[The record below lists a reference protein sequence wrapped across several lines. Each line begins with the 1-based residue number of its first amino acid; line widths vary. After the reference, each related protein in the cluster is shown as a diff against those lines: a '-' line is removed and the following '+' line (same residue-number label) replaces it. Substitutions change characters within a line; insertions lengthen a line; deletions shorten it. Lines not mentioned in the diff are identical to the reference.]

1 MTVGVDDDGHREPAR
16 SGVSGTVVHALLAR
30 VRHEAGDPGVAQA
43 LALAADERSFPT
55 LGATTTWTPLA
66 DAAALF
72 AAGALVTGDGAIGL
86 HVGEELLWAGD
97 DPAAARLATLGS
109 PEVAVRH
116 IGALIEQF
124 EGSTEA
130 LALEVGPGHALVQ
143 VAASGGERQAHL
155 CDLTRGLLTRL
166 PVLFGR
172 RPARVVEHEC
182 AARGGRFCRYVVAW
196 EPVGH
201 LGAPTGTSTGAEH
214 GASGLGSASTGATGS
229 TSTRTGEDTAWSRVD
244 PADDDRYTGGRTTR
258 RDSDGRPV
266 GTDPVTHPGAMP
278 PSSPTPADRSA
289 PGPTVVTFDETYDES
304 SDDSRDES
312 YDESYDET
320 YDESYDENYES
331 NDETLYD
338 TYDEDAP
345 FGRDGHSEFAPGPER
360 SDVRPLRTKGH
371 LGGPEW
377 QPATSAAPGATA
389 NGRAETEVLAE
400 QLRATRA
407 DLVEALASAAHWEA
421 AATATTGGSGA
432 EDERLR
438 RRAEA
443 EAARSRAEVGRL
455 ELLLEDT
462 ASSTLEV
469 LDHDVEHVVSHLAGR
484 ADQVLGAER
493 YLLTVRPGAGLPL
506 ELHYRGLSPEEARGL
521 AAELWSGTSDEADEA
536 GDDRRVVDIATPLRR
551 YGRIAEFF
559 GPDDTD
565 ADTEERILRLFAR
578 YAGNVLDVCAVLSDA
593 RRSNSTA
600 RTLLSFSEKL
610 SGLTNLAQA
619 LQILADTVPVVTGCD
634 QSTVYLWDRDR
645 SRLVLGAYTAGLT
658 PPDADLGPI
667 VPHWS
672 TSSSATQVH
681 VGSPRAGA
689 DGDALSVQADNPLI
703 QRMISGHEVMILDA
717 SVVEDPQLRALME
730 ASEVPASVVA
740 PLFAAGEFL
749 GVIAANFSSDTPRAA
764 IHDPDLHERLCGLS
778 DQAATAIQN
787 LELLEKVSHMA
798 WHDSL
803 TGLPNRRLFEDR
815 VEQELVRSR
824 RVGEPVCMF
833 FVDLDN
839 FKTVNDTYGHTTGDL
854 LIQQV
859 GQRLVETVR
868 SQDTVARVGGDEFA
882 ILLPGLVDQLSIN
895 QLAERTLDAMHTPF
909 EIFGDHVVTSASVGI
924 AIAPEHGDSYDD
936 LLNRADEAMYRA
948 KDLGRDAFEMFHNAP
963 DPVNPGR
970 RALDDRQLYSDLISA
985 LDGNQFFLLYQP
997 YIDLRTAQIVGV
1009 EALIRWDHPTLG
1021 ILEPP
1026 HFIPMAER
1034 SDLIVS
1040 LDNWVLWQAC
1050 RQLRAWRDHGLDPL
1064 RLSVNLA
1071 SRDLASP
1078 DFFDS
1083 VQRTLNDTGV
1093 APEFLELE
1101 ITDRVVLDR
1110 SGPATEN
1117 IERLRRLGVRF
1128 TIDDFGQGNSS
1139 LDRIGTF
1146 PVSTLKI
1153 DQSFVQVLG
1162 PTDEESSLVSA
1173 IIGMAGRLGLS
1184 CVAEGV
1190 ETLLQSRV
1198 LLQRGCTTAQ
1208 GYYFSPPLPPEGIE
1222 EMLANLA
1229 PAEVPESFGE
1239 PSNGNQ
1245 PPDQPDA

>member
-1 MTVGVDDDGHREPAR
+1 MTVGVDGDSGPDTTR
-16 SGVSGTVVHALLAR
+16 SGVSGTVIHALVAR
-30 VRHEAGDPGVAQA
+30 VRHEAGDPGVAQT
-43 LALAADERSFPT
+43 LALASEERSFPA
-55 LGATTTWTPLA
+55 LGASATWTPLA
-66 DAAALF
+66 DASALF

-86 HVGEELLWAGD
+86 HVGEELLWVGD
-97 DPAAARLATLGS
+97 EPAAARLARLGS
-109 PEVAVRH
+109 PEVAARH

-124 EGSTEA
+124 EGATEA
-130 LALEVGPGHALVQ
+130 VALEVAPGHALIQ
-143 VAASGGERQAHL
+143 VSTASGVREAHL
-155 CDLTRGLLTRL
+155 CDLTRGTLSRL
-166 PVLFGR
+166 PVVFGGQ
-172 RPARVVEHEC
+172 PAHVTEHEC
-182 AARGGRFCRYVVAW
+182 AARGGRFCRYAITW
-196 EPVGH
+196 D
-201 LGAPTGTSTGAEH
+201 PTESTGRP
-214 GASGLGSASTGATGS
+214 TGS
-229 TSTRTGEDTAWSRVD
+229 TAPVDEDPFGPDGYGPGRGD
-244 PADDDRYTGGRTTR
+244 HEYRERPGGRGDDSQTGDRVSSDPEEFGGRFRDPLPGGRHAGGWDDGGPRVR
-258 RDSDGRPV
+258 RDSDGRPLATEGIERTEPAERARTGMLANRV
-266 GTDPVTHPGAMP
+266 GTAVA
-278 PSSPTPADRSA
+278 
-289 PGPTVVTFDETYDES
+289 ES
-304 SDDSRDES
+304 DLAVDH
-312 YDESYDET
+312 
-320 YDESYDENYES
+320 
-331 NDETLYD
+331 
-338 TYDEDAP
+338 DAP
-345 FGRDGHSEFAPGPER
+345 FGRDDRSVHGPDDRSGARDSLRADDRYSVPGMGSTGDR
-360 SDVRPLRTKGH
+360 IGAGADAGH
-371 LGGPEW
+371 LADDGSDSD
-377 QPATSAAPGATA
+377 PAGA
-389 NGRAETEVLAE
+389 EVLAH
-400 QLRATRA
+400 QLRAARA
-407 DLVEALASAAHWEA
+407 ALVEALASAARWEA
-421 AATATTGGSGA
+421 AAKDASGA
-432 EDERLR
+432 DDDRLR
-438 RRAEA
+438 RKAEA
-443 EAARSRAEVGRL
+443 EADRSRTEVARF
-455 ELLLEDT
+455 ERLLEGA
-462 ASSTLEV
+462 ASSTLDL
-469 LDHDVEHVVSHLAGR
+469 LDHDIEQVVAHLAER
-484 ADQVLGAER
+484 AEQVLGADR
-493 YLLTVRPGAGLPL
+493 YLLMIRAGAGLPL
-506 ELHYRGLSPEEARGL
+506 ELHHRGLAPEEARGL
-521 AAELWSGTSDEADEA
+521 AADLWAGGPDDAD
-536 GDDRRVVDIATPLRR
+536 GSRLVVDITSPLRR
-551 YGRIAEFF
+551 YGRIAEFVEP
-559 GPDDTD
+559 GRAD
-565 ADTEERILRLFAR
+565 AEPSTATEERILHLFAR
-578 YAGNVLDVCAVLSDA
+578 YASNVLDVCTVLSDA
-593 RRSNSTA
+593 RRSDSTA
-600 RTLLSFSEKL
+600 RTLLSFSEQL

-645 SRLVLGAYTAGLT
+645 SRLVLGAYTTGMT

-667 VPHWS
+667 VPQWS
-672 TSSSATQVH
+672 TPTSATHIH
-681 VGSPRAGA
+681 VGSTPPDAE
-689 DGDALSVQADNPLI
+689 DGALSIQVDNPLI
-703 QRMISGHEVMILDA
+703 QRMINGHDVMILDA

-730 ASEVPASVVA
+730 ASGVPASVVA

-749 GVIAANFSSDTPRAA
+749 GLIAANFSDASPRAA
-764 IHDPDLHERLCGLS
+764 IHDPDLHERLSGLS

-798 WHDSL
+798 WHDAL

-909 EIFGDHVVTSASVGI
+909 EIFGEVVATSASVGI
-924 AIAPEHGDSYDD
+924 AIAPEHGDTYDD
-936 LLNRADEAMYRA
+936 LLNRADAAMYRA
-948 KDLGRDAFEMFHNAP
+948 KDLGRDAFEMFHTTP
-963 DPVNPGR
+963 DPTHPGR
-970 RALDDRQLYSDLISA
+970 RSLDDRQLYNDLISA

-1050 RQLRAWRDHGLDPL
+1050 RQLRAWRDHDLDPL

-1083 VQRTLNDTGV
+1083 VQRTLADTGIE
-1093 APEFLELE
+1093 PSLLELE

-1110 SGPATEN
+1110 DGPATDN

-1139 LDRIGTF
+1139 LDRIGSF

-1162 PTDEESSLVSA
+1162 PSDEESSLVSA

-1239 PSNGNQ
+1239 STNGSQ

>member
-1 MTVGVDDDGHREPAR
+1 MTVGVDDDGPREPTR

-55 LGATTTWTPLA
+55 LSATTTWTSLA
-66 DAAALF
+66 DAVALF
-72 AAGALVTGDGAIGL
+72 AAAALVTGDGAIGL

-97 DPAAARLATLGS
+97 DPAAARLAALGS

-143 VAASGGERQAHL
+143 VSSSGGERQAHL
-155 CDLTRGLLTRL
+155 CDLTRGLLSRL
-166 PVLFGR
+166 PVVFAR
-172 RPARVVEHEC
+172 PPARVVEHEC

-196 EPVGH
+196 EPVGSV
-201 LGAPTGTSTGAEH
+201 GEPAGTGTAVERDTPGFGTGGTGSAVAPTREGAGRSRADAVGDERH
-214 GASGLGSASTGATGS
+214 PGR
-229 TSTRTGEDTAWSRVD
+229 RTI
-244 PADDDRYTGGRTTR
+244 R

-266 GTDPVTHPGAMP
+266 GADPVAHSGGVAA
-278 PSSPTPADRSA
+278 SSPTIAGASA
-289 PGPTVVTFDETYDES
+289 PGPADDTYADPFEERPEDPDDGRYDDRV
-304 SDDSRDES
+304 DDSADV
-312 YDESYDET
+312 T
-320 YDESYDENYES
+320 
-331 NDETLYD
+331 T
-338 TYDEDAP
+338 DEDAP
-345 FGRDGHSEFAPGPER
+345 FGRDAQSEFGPGAER
-360 SDVRPLRTKGH
+360 SVVRPLTPSR
-371 LGGPEW
+371 LLDGP
-377 QPATSAAPGATA
+377 PSPRGTAPGSGATA
-389 NGRAETEVLAE
+389 NGSAETEILAE

-407 DLVEALASAAHWEA
+407 DLVEALASAAHWEEA
-421 AATATTGGSGA
+421 AATAAAGSGT

-438 RRAEA
+438 RRAEV
-443 EAARSRAEVGRL
+443 EAARSQAEVGRL
-455 ELLLEDT
+455 ELLLEDA
-462 ASSTLEV
+462 ASSTLDV
-469 LDHDVEHVVSHLAGR
+469 LDHDIEHVVRHLAGR

-506 ELHYRGLSPEEARGL
+506 ELHHRGLSPEEARGL
-521 AAELWSGTSDEADEA
+521 AAELWGGTSDAS
-536 GDDRRVVDIATPLRR
+536 GDNMLVVDIATPLRR

-559 GPDDTD
+559 GPDDPD
-565 ADTEERILRLFAR
+565 AAREERILRLFAR
-578 YAGNVLDVCAVLSDA
+578 YAGNVLDVCTVLSDA

-600 RTLLSFSEKL
+600 RTLLSFSEQL

-645 SRLVLGAYTAGLT
+645 SRLVLGAYTAGRT

-672 TSSSATQVH
+672 TSSSATQIH
-681 VGSPRAGA
+681 VGHRP
-689 DGDALSVQADNPLI
+689 DGSDDGTLSVEVDNPLI

-717 SVVEDPQLRALME
+717 SVIEDPQLRALME
-730 ASEVPASVVA
+730 ASGVPASVVA

-909 EIFGDHVVTSASVGI
+909 EIFGDRVVTSASVGI

-1083 VQRTLNDTGV
+1083 VERTLRDTGV
-1093 APEFLELE
+1093 DPAFLELE